1 MLFFPSTRQLKGV
14 EINHFGD
21 SFSEHICF
29 EHEQKPVA
37 CDWLAHYLGL
47 NSERS
52 HPQGL
57 YAEDTHKGDMK
68 SSGSSRTA
76 TSFFLRAPCC
86 DFGRVV
92 RHASYLELQ
101 SAK

>member
-1 MLFFPSTRQLKGV
+1 MLFFLGHPSTRQLKGV

-21 SFSEHICF
+21 SFREHICF

-57 YAEDTHKGDMK
+57 YAEDTHKGDME

-76 TSFFLRAPCC
+76 TSFFML
-86 DFGRVV
+86 
-92 RHASYLELQ
+92 LE
-101 SAK
+101 SPMF